1 MRYLWLKVQSLKF
14 EYFCC
19 KIFHCVN
26 LPPTRLRSEKSPCCL
41 HTVDH
46 FSKMIFNDA
55 WGMPSLSEIRLFRQS
70 VNEWK
75 TRKVTGFHL
84 HYCIA
89 LRSSGKWMNFWRR
102 SDLYYSEKFH
112 EYVIKGMLELLLC
125 SRVTKILEFLT

>member
-1 MRYLWLKVQSLKF
+1 MNIFVAKSSIVLIAANQAKKW
-14 EYFCC
+14 
-19 KIFHCVN
+19 KI
-26 LPPTRLRSEKSPCCL
+26 PETCCL

-125 SRVTKILEFLT
+125 SRVTKILEFLTQYLQRYVCIP